1 MPRRRND
8 QKMREVK
15 AFLQRLQ
22 RLDEESLSLTGVA
35 TAIARHEVEP
45 RSFRALS
52 SVRSP
57 KFPIGLVLIAASALA
72 FFAGDLGFKNWLVK
86 SDGIL
91 PRNAEASLAIS
102 SSSADV
108 VSEARGEMSATAAV
122 GNAQRLMDAGQ
133 IIAARRLLLRPD
145 VAVTQDGAWRLARSY
160 DPNYLAGVPSPD
172 ASSDKAE
179 AAEWYS
185 RWRDIGAANGM
196 TMDDLHLRRI
206 INSMG

>member
-1 MPRRRND
+1 MPRKHTH
-8 QKMREVK
+8 QKLHEVN
-15 AFLQRLQ
+15 AFLRRLQ
-22 RLDEESLSLTGVA
+22 RLDEEPLPPAKDRMKLARRPLAFETLSTV
-35 TAIARHEVEP
+35 TSP
-45 RSFRALS
+45 RLP
-52 SVRSP
+52 V
-57 KFPIGLVLIAASALA
+57 GLILIVTSALA
-72 FFAGDLGFKNWLVK
+72 FFAGDLGFKHWLVK
-86 SDGIL
+86 SDGMP

-102 SSSADV
+102 ISSADV
-108 VSEARGEMSATAAV
+108 VSEAREEMSAIAAV

-145 VAVTQDGAWRLARSY
+145 VAVTQDGTWRLARSY

-185 RWRDIGAANGM
+185 RWRDIGAAYGM

-206 INSMG
+206 INSMR